1 MGLNM
6 SMDGDPGEKE
16 HVVPELVAQMELLR
30 PVSHRL
36 LRRFLVRRY
45 GVLGVGDQDL
55 KVRSMSTVSPGDPIG
70 AVIVDSAEPRE
81 IRQNLEPTKDTG
93 VSLEIFCWLQR
104 RGVLEGRFPA
114 EVREQFTAAT
124 DVDAERRAKYHC
136 YGRGQHVI
144 HAVGPVLEELDQ
156 SIRDLTETY
165 AAILSEFCVSMG
177 ESDSATPSS
186 RNSGA
191 RNHTLDASAAA
202 ALAAEVTDQASRA
215 GRAPV
220 GKPSVSR
227 APNILRFGPVSCDG
241 LVKNKALAPFTGKI
255 FFSALAIALE
265 RLPWFLQDR
274 LKNATIEV
282 CIFRAADVEKYENA
296 LTEKREVVADAMQ
309 LDSSR
314 GRIAQRSDGFEWVRT
329 QNGVMDR
336 FERLA
341 ITSTSMRA
349 IFSRSYSLTGG
360 QMVQLNHI
368 GDMIDGT
375 LIRTDGRPI
384 SSSGARFET
393 KVTFSNSTAMDL
405 AVKFAT
411 EGTATVA
418 VNAASAYQGGGG
430 VLTGGRHALEE
441 AWCVTSTVLK
451 SLQEIIFQ
459 QLGTGG
465 GIGAEVPGER
475 RRYLPE
481 NGVVVSPMVEVFREG
496 YMQGYAFLPKAVL
509 LKGVVS
515 LAMYNRNPRMKDSP
529 VDAPRDPEEYRVGV
543 RRKFRAMVAGAIELG
558 AEVLVCPPIGC
569 GVFDNNPTLVGSIF
583 GEVLRDPD
591 VDGRIREVVISGNT
605 TFCEAAQKA
614 MGLMPDTSSRGQI
627 IPPIPP
633 VPVRPQPQ
641 RNPVQTKRI
650 PSNPSKGF

>member
-1 MGLNM
+1 MSSLFVVSMGLNM
-6 SMDGDPGEKE
+6 SSTDGAPEEKE
-16 HVVPELVAQMELLR
+16 QVVPELVAQIELLR

-36 LRRFLVRRY
+36 LRRFLVRRH
-45 GVLGVGDQDL
+45 GVLGVCDQDI
-55 KVRSMSTVSPGDPIG
+55 KGRSLSVVNPGDPIG
-70 AVIVDSAEPRE
+70 AVIVDSAEPKE
-81 IRQNLEPTKDTG
+81 IRLNVEPMKDNG

-104 RGVLEGRFPA
+104 RGVAEGRFPA
-114 EVREQFTAAT
+114 EVRDHFTAAS
-124 DVDAERRAKYHC
+124 DIDAERRAKYHC

-177 ESDSATPSS
+177 EPDSAVPSARS
-186 RNSGA
+186 SGP
-191 RNHTLDASAAA
+191 RQRTLDASTAQ
-202 ALAAEVTDQASRA
+202 ALAAEVTDQASTAART
-215 GRAPV
+215 P
-220 GKPSVSR
+220 GKPAR

-241 LVKNKALAPFTGKI
+241 LVKNKALAPFTGHI

-274 LKNATIEV
+274 LKNATVEV
-282 CIFRAADVEKYENA
+282 CVFRAADVEKYESA
-296 LTEKREVVADAMQ
+296 LKTKKELVADVLH

-314 GRIAQRSDGFEWVRT
+314 GRIAQRADGFEWVRT

-349 IFSRSYSLTGG
+349 IFSRHYVLASG
-360 QMVQLNHI
+360 QTVELNYI
-368 GDMIDGT
+368 GRMIEGT
-375 LIRTDGRPI
+375 RIRRSAGTI
-384 SSSGARFET
+384 EFSGPKFET
-393 KVTFSNSTAMDL
+393 KVTFSSATAMDL
-405 AVKFAT
+405 AVEFT
-411 EGTATVA
+411 NEGTATVA

-475 RRYLPE
+475 PRYLPE
-481 NGVVVSPMVEVFREG
+481 DGVVVSPMVEVFREG
-496 YMQGYAFLPKAVL
+496 YLQGYAFLPKAVL

-515 LAMYNRNPRMKDSP
+515 LAMYNRNPRMRDSP
-529 VDAPRDPEEYRVGV
+529 VDAPRDLLVYKVGV
-543 RRKFRAMVAGAIELG
+543 RQKFRAMVAAAIELG
-558 AEVLVCPPIGC
+558 GEVLVCPPIGC
-569 GVFDNNPTLVGSIF
+569 GVFDNNPLVVGSIF

-591 VDGRIREVVISGNT
+591 VDGRIREIVITGHT
-605 TFCEAAQKA
+605 GFCEAAQKA
-614 MGLMPDTSSRGQI
+614 MGLAPDTSSRGKETL
-627 IPPIPP
+627 
-633 VPVRPQPQ
+633 VRQ
-641 RNPVQTKRI
+641 RI
-650 PSNPSKGF
+650 PI